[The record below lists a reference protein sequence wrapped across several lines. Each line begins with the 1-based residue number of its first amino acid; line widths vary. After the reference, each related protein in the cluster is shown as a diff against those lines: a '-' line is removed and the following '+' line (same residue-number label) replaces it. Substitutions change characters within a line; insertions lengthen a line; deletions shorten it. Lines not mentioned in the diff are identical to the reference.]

1 MEQCKQV
8 VVRITLFSE
17 TPIWVATEHSALAH
31 QVRDAAVKAVGKEN
45 LASFFALYLIVKE
58 NNQVQ
63 SEKYIEDDEKF
74 MDLLTQMEFNEKI
87 WKEQYNQNKT
97 FDIYLRIK
105 IYYRLFKIDNDSVD
119 LFYYQ

>member
-1 MEQCKQV
+1 
-8 VVRITLFSE
+8 
-17 TPIWVATEHSALAH
+17 
-31 QVRDAAVKAVGKEN
+31 
-45 LASFFALYLIVKE
+45 
-58 NNQVQ
+58 
-63 SEKYIEDDEKF
+63 